1 MIEIF
6 IAFSALEQILF
17 ILGAVFGLYQ
27 LALLTHLVIHGGTV
41 TPWWGLIAA
50 VAFIAIILIP

>member
-1 MIEIF
+1 
-6 IAFSALEQILF
+6 LF